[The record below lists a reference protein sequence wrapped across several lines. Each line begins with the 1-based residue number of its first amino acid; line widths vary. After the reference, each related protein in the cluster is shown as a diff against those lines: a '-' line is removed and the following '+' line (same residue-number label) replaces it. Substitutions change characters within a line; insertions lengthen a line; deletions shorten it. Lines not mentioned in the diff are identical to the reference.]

1 MTCKSKKPKTKEV
14 TMKNLIKK
22 TKKEIAHCFKIK
34 DYAKAELLAR
44 ALYTLKSI
52 RLVGK

>member
-1 MTCKSKKPKTKEV
+1 MVCKSKKPKTKEV
-14 TMKNLIKK
+14 TMKTLIKK

-44 ALYTLKSI
+44 TLYTLKSI
-52 RLVGK
+52 RSMGK

>member
-1 MTCKSKKPKTKEV
+1 
-14 TMKNLIKK
+14 MKNLTKQ
-22 TKKEIAHCFKIK
+22 TKKEIAHCLKLK

-44 ALYTLKSI
+44 TLYTLKSI